1 MERQMNNRPKPFA
14 LVNSDA
20 IEENERILESGSQQR
35 KEQRENNKEEKIEQV
50 YASDEIKPMTNTTP
64 PVAQAVA
71 KTTNGIVVD
80 VPIDD
85 YMALMQMKVMTR
97 RTLKDLALQAI
108 HEFVERNKVKFY

>member
-1 MERQMNNRPKPFA
+1 MVREIGKKIKRFS
-14 LVNSDA
+14 LEDSDA
-20 IEENERILESGSQQR
+20 LEENERILAMGSQHK
-35 KEQRENNKEEKIEQV
+35 KENDKESRVDPESVAITSAEAPTV
-50 YASDEIKPMTNTTP
+50 TA
-64 PVAQAVA
+64 PVVPTK

-108 HEFVERNKVKFY
+108 HEFVERNK

>member
-1 MERQMNNRPKPFA
+1 MAREMRRRVTPFC
-14 LVNSDA
+14 LDKSDA
-20 IEENERILESGSQQR
+20 IDENERIFEAGRQQR
-35 KEQRENNKEEKIEQV
+35 QENNKEEKTEQV
-50 YASDEIKPMTNTTP
+50 YASGDSKPTTNTTP
-64 PVAQAVA
+64 PVAPAVA

-108 HEFVERNKVKFY
+108 HEFVERNKVKSY